1 MTKAI
6 WQGAV
11 LAESDDCVV
20 VEGNLYF
27 PPASID
33 SRCFKPSDTTTV
45 CSWKGVAHYYHIEV
59 GGNVNRD
66 AARYYPE
73 LKDAAG
79 HIKGPGGV
87 LKGGRGEAV
96 VKSFRKVLTMNVPG
110 RKGLVN
116 I

>member
-27 PPASID
+27 PPTSID
-33 SRCFKPSDTTTV
+33 SRYFKPSDTTTV
-45 CSWKGVAHYYHIEV
+45 CSWKGVARYYDIEV

-66 AARYYPE
+66 AAWYYPE
-73 LKDAAG
+73 PKEAAG
-79 HIKGPGGV
+79 HIKDRVAFWKGV
-87 LKGGRGEAV
+87 EVRQ
-96 VKSFRKVLTMNVPG
+96 S
-110 RKGLVN
+110 
-116 I
+116 